1 MDRSPLARV
10 DGRLARSERS
20 RRAVVGALL
29 DLFEEDQLRP
39 TAAQIA
45 ERAGVS
51 LRSVFQ
57 HFESLETLFAAAAD
71 LQMERL
77 APLLVPIPTG
87 GSFAGRLAMLATR
100 RSRVLEAITRVR
112 RASLR
117 VEPFSDEVRTRLEK
131 ARGRGRAEVERVF
144 ARELAELSPAERR
157 DVAAALGA
165 AASWSTWEHLR
176 RHQGLSIER
185 ARKVMTRT
193 LAALLGR
200 TAQASG
206 ARSRDA
212 AAGEADGGKP
222 DERDES

>member
-1 MDRSPLARV
+1 MDRSRLARV

-87 GSFAGRLAMLATR
+87 GSFAGRLAMLVTR
-100 RSRVLEAITRVR
+100 RTRVLEAITRVR

-117 VEPFSDEVRTRLEK
+117 VESFSIEVRTRLEK
-131 ARGRGRAEVERVF
+131 ARSRGRTEVERVF
-144 ARELAELSPAERR
+144 ARELAELPPAERR

-200 TAQASG
+200 TTQASG
-206 ARSRDA
+206 ARGRDGA
-212 AAGEADGGKP
+212 AADVDAGKP
-222 DERDES
+222 DERDG